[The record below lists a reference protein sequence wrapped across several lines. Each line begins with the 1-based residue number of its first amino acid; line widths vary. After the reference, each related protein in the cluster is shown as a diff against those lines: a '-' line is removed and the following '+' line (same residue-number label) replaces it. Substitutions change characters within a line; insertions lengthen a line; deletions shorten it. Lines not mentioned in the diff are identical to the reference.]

1 MPESLR
7 DRVAR
12 VLNNEG
18 AFCGNCGREPGGPI
32 DHCDDC
38 DDCNQVLSRYAD
50 ALIAA
55 GLVAEFTPDDFEV
68 AATAVAL
75 EEGSISAP
83 KGGRAWRLASA
94 ALNAVR
100 NYREVTS

>member
-1 MPESLR
+1 MSEFSR

-12 VLNNEG
+12 VLWE
-18 AFCGNCGREPGGPI
+18 AHTSDGRRAVPAG
-32 DHCDDC
+32 DAAAM
-38 DDCNQVLSRYAD
+38 AD

>member
-1 MPESLR
+1 MSESLR

-12 VLNNEG
+12 VLYEVATAG
-18 AFCGNCGREPGGPI
+18 FTEVPSFDDAHEFDKA
-32 DHCDDC
+32 DHY
-38 DDCNQVLSRYAD
+38 VAAD